1 MITARK
7 ASELTDREL
16 NWWQKWRK
24 SRYKPSAFLSMYNRG
39 LNLVEANIIYG
50 AMQQK
55 EQITVTVAPD
65 FNFKTAIRSED
76 DRLRWLDY
84 SEQLD
89 IYQTVI
95 TKIESD
101 LKELGYQVTLEGSPL
116 ERKDVSL
123 TSHPG
128 LLDIKYKF
136 YISWK

>member
-1 MITARK
+1 MITAKK
-7 ASELTDREL
+7 ASDLTNREL

-24 SRYKPSAFLSMYNRG
+24 SRYKPSAFLSMYNQG
-39 LNLVEANIIYG
+39 LNLIEANIRHG

-55 EQITVTVAPD
+55 EQIAVTVIPN
-65 FNFKTAIRSED
+65 FNFKTTIRSED

-89 IYQTVI
+89 IYQTAI
-95 TKIESD
+95 AKIESD

-116 ERKDVSL
+116 EIKDVSI

>member
-7 ASELTDREL
+7 ASDLTNREL

-24 SRYKPSAFLSMYNRG
+24 SRYKPSAFLSMYNQG
-39 LNLVEANIIYG
+39 LKLVEANIMHG

-55 EQITVTVAPD
+55 EQIAVTIIPD

-89 IYQTVI
+89 IYQTAI
-95 TKIESD
+95 SKIESD

-116 ERKDVSL
+116 EIKDVTI

-128 LLDIKYKF
+128 LLNIKYKF
-136 YISWK
+136 YIGWE